1 MLHSERALTWNRFA
15 QVCLFGPPVLSLRPL
30 LRGTPSTTT
39 ALPGDPLDS
48 TTAAP
53 LTPAT
58 DDQLMAAVGKALY
71 GKKWAHNGLGGAS
84 GIHERGK
91 MGPMVGIGG

>member
-1 MLHSERALTWNRFA
+1 MLHSERVLTGNRLA

-30 LRGTPSTTT
+30 LRGTPSAT